1 MSQTPDGDMDRSSP
15 FHEGERQV
23 QERAGVRD
31 AARRVGD
38 MIQSAIPANTHEFL
52 SAQRFTVLSTA
63 DRAGRVWASLLTGDP
78 GFMTAI
84 TETRLGVDAA
94 PAPSDPLAEHV
105 REGMLA
111 GILLI
116 DPRTR
121 KRLRINGEIESL
133 GDHLELAVDEVY
145 PNCQKYIQQRS
156 LERVADRGEGSD
168 PVRRGGVLGRSQQN
182 RVEAADTF
190 FIASLHPDHGA
201 DVSHR
206 GGDPGFVT
214 VIDEETLAF
223 PDYPGNNMFN
233 TLGNLAAHPN
243 AGLLFPDF
251 EDGTVLQLTGKAE
264 VIWDDERVRRYEGAE
279 RVVEFDLDEVIER
292 PEGNPLRWQLTERS
306 PFNP

>member
-1 MSQTPDGDMDRSSP
+1 
-15 FHEGERQV
+15 
-23 QERAGVRD
+23 
-31 AARRVGD
+31 
-38 MIQSAIPANTHEFL
+38 MIQSAIPVNTHEFL
-52 SAQRFTVLSTA
+52 SSQRLAVLSAA
-63 DRAGRVWASLLTGDP
+63 DREGRVWASLLTGGP

-84 TETRLGVDAA
+84 TETRLGLDAA

-105 REGMLA
+105 RDGMLV
-111 GILLI
+111 GLLLI

-121 KRLRINGEIESL
+121 KRLRINGEVASHDDRL
-133 GDHLELAVDEVY
+133 DLAVDEVY
-145 PNCQKYIQQRS
+145 PNCQKYIHQRS
-156 LERVADRGEGSD
+156 LEHVTGRGVGSD
-168 PVRRGGVLGRSQQN
+168 PVQRGGALNRSQQE
-182 RVEAADTF
+182 RLEAADTF

-214 VIDEETLAF
+214 VIDEETISF
-223 PDYPGNNMFN
+223 PDYSGNNMFN

-264 VIWDDERVRRYEGAE
+264 VIWDDERVHRYEGAE
-279 RVVEFDLDEVIER
+279 RVVEFNLDDVIER